1 MHAASY
7 KHDPKAG
14 MTNQVTA
21 TLLAQ
26 LAQGKKFLA
35 EYVDDKPKCGVWDDI
50 TAGKP
55 GSLSVQARSLTP
67 AVKRNGLT
75 VPHTTHASLV
85 ACLVM
90 YILST
95 LVPHMHCR

>member
-55 GSLSVQARSLTP
+55 GSFTCRP
-67 AVKRNGLT
+67 GLA
-75 VPHTTHASLV
+75 PL
-85 ACLVM
+85 
-90 YILST
+90 
-95 LVPHMHCR
+95 P